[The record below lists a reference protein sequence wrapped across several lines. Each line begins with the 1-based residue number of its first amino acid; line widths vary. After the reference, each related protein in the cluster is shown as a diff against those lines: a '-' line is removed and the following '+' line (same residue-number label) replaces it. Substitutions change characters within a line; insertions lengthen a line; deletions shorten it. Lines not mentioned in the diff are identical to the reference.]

1 MRKYSKICPS
11 LWTGKTGRALR
22 GNPDAMLVRDY
33 LLTGPMASMT
43 GVYYCSVYYIC
54 ADVGLTPEAVNQ
66 ALQSLISV
74 GFCLY
79 DWNSEWV
86 FVKNMARFQVAQE
99 LKASDKRVIQ
109 LRKDVEQM
117 PEPFKSMFIDE
128 YNDIFCLDC
137 QVDNESS
144 ETLNLFEAP
153 SMSLQCQE
161 QKQVQNQEQKHNHE
175 QAMAVDDMARTADIS
190 HEPSACLLNKDF
202 NDEDVLTMQ
211 DMIDVAKKN
220 GLALS
225 SNQTLEKIAQAKT
238 ITLELFLKSIKRWK
252 ETGKHSGYFIG
263 ILSSVAN
270 GYSISEIN
278 ETLHKEL
285 SAKNI
290 TEAQA
295 FHFAKQLAGYH
306 PFASC
311 FARAGEEFKEFIP
324 RIAKE
329 FKEPKKFE
337 EFRPYMVKLNL
348 IEQGA

>member
-99 LKASDKRVIQ
+99 LKAPDKRVIQ

-161 QKQVQNQEQKHNHE
+161 QKQVQNQEQKHDHE
-175 QAMAVDDMARTADIS
+175 QAMAVDDMPRAADIS
-190 HEPSACLLNKDF
+190 LGSPACLLN
-202 NDEDVLTMQ
+202 NDDVLTTQ

-270 GYSISEIN
+270 GYSISDN
-278 ETLHKEL
+278 TETSHKEL
-285 SAKNI
+285 TASTI

-295 FHFAKQLAGYH
+295 WHFARKLAAYH
-306 PFASC
+306 PFGSR
-311 FARAGEEFKEFIP
+311 FARAGEGMNEFIS
-324 RIAKE
+324 RMAKE
-329 FKEPKKFE
+329 IKEDKKFE
-337 EFRPYMVKLNL
+337 EFSPYLMKLDL
-348 IEQGA
+348 IEQGD

>member
-33 LLTGPMASMT
+33 LLTGPMTSMT

-66 ALQSLISV
+66 ALQTLVSV

-117 PEPFKSMFIDE
+117 PEPFKSMFIEE
-128 YNDIFCLDC
+128 YNDLFCLEC
-137 QVDNESS
+137 QDSKESP

-153 SMSLQCQE
+153 SMPHRSQE
-161 QKQVQNQEQKHNHE
+161 QKQEQDQEQKQNHE
-175 QAMAVDDMARTADIS
+175 QASCVDDLARAGEVS
-190 HEPSACLLNKDF
+190 LEPSACLLDKEF
-202 NDEDVLTMQ
+202 NDDDVLTLQ

-225 SNQTLEKIAQAKT
+225 SNQTLEKIAQAQT
-238 ITLELFLKSIKRWK
+238 ITISLFLKSIKRWK
-252 ETGKHSGYFIG
+252 ETGKHSGYFVG

-270 GYSISEIN
+270 GYSISDN
-278 ETLHKEL
+278 TETPHKEL
-285 SAKNI
+285 TAENI
-290 TEAQA
+290 TDAQA
-295 FHFAKQLAGYH
+295 WLFARQLAAYH
-306 PFASC
+306 PFASR
-311 FARAGEEFKEFIP
+311 FARAGEEMKEFIS
-324 RIAKE
+324 RMAKE
-329 FKEPKKFE
+329 VKEAKRFE
-337 EFRPYMVKLNL
+337 EFSPYLMKLNL
-348 IEQGA
+348 IEQGV

>member
-22 GNPDAMLVRDY
+22 GNLEAMLVRDY
-33 LLTGPMASMT
+33 LLTGPMTSMT

-137 QVDNESS
+137 LVPTESAQ
-144 ETLNLFEAP
+144 TLNLFEAP
-153 SMSLQCQE
+153 SMPLRSQEQEQEQE
-161 QKQVQNQEQKHNHE
+161 QKQHQEQANP
-175 QAMAVDDMARTADIS
+175 ADDLTRGNEEGVET
-190 HEPSACLLNKDF
+190 SACLLKKDLK
-202 NDEDVLTMQ
+202 EDSILTLE
-211 DMIDVAKKN
+211 DMVAVAKDN
-220 GLALS
+220 GIQLA

-238 ITLELFLKSIKRWK
+238 ITLALFLKSIKRWK
-252 ETGKHSGYFIG
+252 ETSKPSGYFIG
-263 ILSSVAN
+263 ILTSVAN
-270 GYSISEIN
+270 GFSISDHDQSS
-278 ETLHKEL
+278 HKEL
-285 SAKNI
+285 TAENI

-295 FHFAKQLAGYH
+295 WRFAKQLAQYH
-306 PFASC
+306 PFASR
-311 FARAGEEFKEFIP
+311 FAWSGEEMNVFIA
-324 RIAKE
+324 RMAKE
-329 FKEPKKFE
+329 IKESNKFE
-337 EFRPYMVKLNL
+337 EFSPYMKKLNL

>member
-137 QVDNESS
+137 QIDNESS

-153 SMSLQCQE
+153 SMPLRSQEQEQEQE
-161 QKQVQNQEQKHNHE
+161 QKQNQEQ
-175 QAMAVDDMARTADIS
+175 AIPADDLARGNEEGVEA
-190 HEPSACLLNKDF
+190 SACLLKKDF
-202 NDEDVLTMQ
+202 NDDSILTLEEMVH
-211 DMIDVAKKN
+211 VAKDN
-220 GLALS
+220 GIQLA
-225 SNQTLEKIAQAKT
+225 SNQTLEKIAQAKK
-238 ITLELFLKSIKRWK
+238 ITFKLFLQSIKRWK

-270 GYSISEIN
+270 GYTISDN
-278 ETLHKEL
+278 TETSHKEL
-285 SAKNI
+285 TASSI

-295 FHFAKQLAGYH
+295 WHFARKLAAYH
-306 PFASC
+306 PFGSR
-311 FARAGEEFKEFIP
+311 FARAGEGMNEFIS
-324 RIAKE
+324 RMAKE
-329 FKEPKKFE
+329 IKEAKKFE
-337 EFRPYMVKLNL
+337 EFSPYLMKLNL
-348 IEQGA
+348 IEQGV